1 MEDTLDGLP
10 TIQGDDGKESKL
22 LANRYRV
29 IHKLGEGEIG
39 M

>member
-10 TIQGDDGKESKL
+10 TIRGDDGKESKL
-22 LANRYRV
+22 LADRYKAIR
-29 IHKLGEGEIG
+29 KLGEGGIG